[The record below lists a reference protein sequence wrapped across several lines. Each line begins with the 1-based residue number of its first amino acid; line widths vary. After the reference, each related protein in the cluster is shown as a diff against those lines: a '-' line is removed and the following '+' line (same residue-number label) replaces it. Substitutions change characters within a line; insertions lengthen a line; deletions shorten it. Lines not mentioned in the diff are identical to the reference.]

1 MEIMR
6 INKGIKFA
14 IKVMGLSLGRN
25 YVANLCTEDVTK
37 VYTAKTNFLED
48 GIITFTWDAEET
60 ERIPADQPITLEIF
74 DENRDLMTR
83 KERFAI
89 AKNTSAITKD

>member
-1 MEIMR
+1 MEIKR
-6 INKGIKFA
+6 INKGIKFGFQ
-14 IKVMGLSLGRN
+14 VTGLSLDRI
-25 YVANLCTEDVTK
+25 YVANLCTEDVSKVFTAMTK
-37 VYTAKTNFLED
+37 VLDD
-48 GIITFTWDAEET
+48 GIITFTWDAEKT
-60 ERIPADQPITLEIF
+60 EKMPADQPLTLEIF